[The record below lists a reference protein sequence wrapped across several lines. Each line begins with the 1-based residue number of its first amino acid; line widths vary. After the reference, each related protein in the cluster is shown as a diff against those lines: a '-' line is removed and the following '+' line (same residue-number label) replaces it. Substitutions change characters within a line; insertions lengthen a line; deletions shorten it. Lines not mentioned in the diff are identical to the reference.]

1 MTTLLALAPSRSGQR
16 GARSCSRLSG
26 AVCLWPVPE
35 HFSQAFAALSRPPQ
49 PAGLA
54 PDLCRRSGN
63 LENPI
68 RCIKK

>member
-1 MTTLLALAPSRSGQR
+1 MTTLLALAPSRSPQR
-16 GARSCSRLSG
+16 GVRSCSRLSG
-26 AVCLWPVPE
+26 AVCLGSVPE
-35 HFSQAFAALSRPPQ
+35 DLSQAFAALFRPRQ